1 MIENDITVKM
11 IDIPEV
17 YKFDSPISLEMFEML
32 TNVDMS
38 LFANSTIKAI
48 IDHKWPTVRY
58 YIKLLLFA
66 PFVVYLLTFIVFSNV
81 LDVQLSSNKDYILA
95 KYVIIGILYYFSGY
109 FLLTEIY

>member
-17 YKFDSPISLEMFEML
+17 YKFDSAISLEMFEML
-32 TNVDMS
+32 ANVKNLN
-38 LFANSTIKAI
+38 LFANSTVKAI

-66 PFVVYLLTFIVFSNV
+66 PFVVYLLIFIAFSNV
-81 LDVQLSSNKDYILA
+81 LDVQLQSNKD
-95 KYVIIGILYYFSGY
+95 
-109 FLLTEIY
+109 